1 MSKSASNQDTQDEA
15 EIAKFSSIADDWWN
29 PTGKFKPLHKLF
41 PVRLSYI
48 KELSCEHFAKDKN
61 STSAFQGLNIVDVGC
76 GGGLLTEPM
85 KRLGAKVVGIDPS
98 ESNIQAA
105 KSHAEK
111 MNLSID
117 YRAETAEKLVKNR
130 EKFDIVLNMEVV
142 EHVADVPLF
151 MSQCAKLVKPGG
163 LMFVSTI
170 NRTLKAY
177 LLAIVGAE
185 QILRWLPKGTHTYE
199 KFLKPKELETLMTDD
214 GLNLIDECG
223 VVFNPLYGR
232 WNKSHDMDVNY
243 MLCASRST

>member
-1 MSKSASNQDTQDEA
+1 MSKSASTQKTLDEA

-85 KRLGAKVVGIDPS
+85 KRLGASVVGIDPS

-117 YRAETAEKLVKNR
+117 YRAETAEKLVKYR

-142 EHVADVPLF
+142 EHVADVPLY

-214 GLNLIDECG
+214 GLNLIDKCG
-223 VVFNPLYGR
+223 VVFNPFYGH

>member
-1 MSKSASNQDTQDEA
+1 MSKSASTQNTQDEA

-48 KELSCEHFAKDKN
+48 KELSCKHFAKDKN

-85 KRLGAKVVGIDPS
+85 KRLGARVVGIDPS

-117 YRAETAEKLVKNR
+117 YRAGTAEKLVKNK

-151 MSQCAKLVKPGG
+151 MTQCANLVKPGG

-199 KFLKPKELETLMTDD
+199 KFLKPKELETLMADE
-214 GLNLIDECG
+214 GLNLIDKCG

-232 WNKSHDMDVNY
+232 WGKSHDMDVNY
-243 MLCASRST
+243 MLCVSRSK

>member
-1 MSKSASNQDTQDEA
+1 MNKSRLTQNTQDEA
-15 EIAKFSSIADDWWN
+15 EIEKFSSIADDWWN

-85 KRLGAKVVGIDPS
+85 KRLGARVVGIDPS
-98 ESNIQAA
+98 ESNIQVA
-105 KSHAEK
+105 KGHAEK

-117 YRAETAEKLVKNR
+117 YRAETAERLLKNK

-223 VVFNPLYGR
+223 VVFNPLYGC
-232 WNKSHDMDVNY
+232 WNKSQDMDVNY
-243 MLCASRST
+243 MLCASRSK